1 MAGIGKYKKGEAF
14 KLKSGNAPA
23 FKMMAGESPITSPYK
38 EDADE
43 KGNGKGLKNALMI
56 GASAL
61 TGGLDAVYGSGKITS
76 MSGRLK
82 KKGDP
87 KPCPEGQARNN
98 DGECVDTEES
108 EE

>member
-1 MAGIGKYKKGEAF
+1 M
-14 KLKSGNAPA
+14 L
-23 FKMMAGESPITSPYK
+23 
-38 EDADE
+38 
-43 KGNGKGLKNALMI
+43 

-82 KKGDP
+82 KEGD
-87 KPCPEGQARNN
+87 KEECPEGKARNN
-98 DGECVDTEES
+98 DGECVDTKESKES